1 MLNYLNGVHKNNL
14 KWTFPDRIIW
24 NLITLRDVRVLRAYL
39 VEDLSKKHHSKTL
52 RKYGEQDE
60 QHPNEDKKSEHNCAF
75 AYANDVDE
83 RAD

>member
-1 MLNYLNGVHKNNL
+1 MNYSNEFRKITLNGYFRDNL
-14 KWTFPDRIIW
+14 KS
-24 NLITLRDVRVLRAYL
+24 LVTLRDMCVLSAYL

-60 QHPNEDKKSEHNCAF
+60 KHPDEDKKSEHNCAF

>member
-1 MLNYLNGVHKNNL
+1 
-14 KWTFPDRIIW
+14 
-24 NLITLRDVRVLRAYL
+24 